1 MIEESWVATEGHAT
15 DSDEAVKMTVPGV
28 ERLWINAEQWRAREN
43 ELWIAIKLNL
53 LQDGKVSSWFP

>member
-15 DSDEAVKMTVPGV
+15 DGDEAVKMTVPGV